1 MLNDL
6 RFALRTLRRRPGFT
20 MLAVATIA
28 LGIGAATSIYSVV
41 DGVLFRP
48 LPFREPG
55 RIVAIWQT
63 FPRWRSEPI
72 LASMWDHISLSI
84 PELRDLRAQQ
94 SMFTDVGAWSG
105 SAALLTSAEAPEQ
118 VRVTRASPSLL
129 PVLGV
134 QPMLGRNFLPGEDTP
149 VGARVTMLSY
159 ESWQARFAG
168 DPRVLGKS
176 VRFDDVPYTII
187 GVLPPGLTL
196 GRAGTPAP
204 FWVPIG
210 QDSNDF
216 ARRDNHSYFAIGRL
230 KPGVSRER
238 AQPEV
243 DRILRG
249 TTEPSVKGV
258 HLLDWQRDQ
267 TRDARA
273 PLIILFAAV
282 GLLLLVACVNV
293 ATLMLGEAAGREHE
307 MAARMALGAASG
319 RVIRQLLTESVTLA
333 TAGAALGSL
342 LAWWGTK
349 ALVALAPPG
358 IPGLSAVRMDLR
370 VLCFALIA
378 AVATGVLFGL
388 APAVTLARS
397 RPGLLLRAG
406 TGQSARGRGP
416 LQRLLVAFELAVSVV
431 LLIGAGLL
439 ARSLD
444 KVTAVSPG
452 FRTDHLLVVRPSY
465 PRSVALD
472 SVARRAFHAHLAE
485 RLTALPGVTAVA
497 GSSNPPFAGGW
508 SSASIEVEGRPL
520 PPGAQLPEVQQ
531 RTVLPNFFAV
541 AGIPV
546 LAGRSLDVGDGAGA
560 PLVLVVSESMA
571 RRDFP
576 TESAIGKRIR
586 FQRMWRTIV
595 GVVADIKYKKLSST
609 DEPTVYVPAAQRD
622 FGVAFLIRTSVDPTT
637 LVTAVRAAVR
647 EVEPR
652 ATVSTADVMS
662 DLLRK
667 SFAEERYRTVLIS
680 IFGVLAGVLACVGM
694 YGVTARSVA
703 QRTREMGIRM
713 ALGATSGALVR
724 LIVSYT
730 VAGVLLGVM
739 VGLAGAAG
747 ASRLLAPFLFGV
759 STLDPAT
766 YAGVLVLLALVS
778 LVASWLPAQRAS
790 RVEVASVLRGE

>member
-6 RFALRTLRRRPGFT
+6 RFALRTLRRRRGFT
-20 MLAVATIA
+20 MLAIATIA

-63 FPRWRSEPI
+63 FPKWRSEPL

-105 SAALLTSAEAPEQ
+105 SGAMLTSAEAPEQ

-134 QPMLGRNFLPGEDTP
+134 QPTLGRDFLPGEDTP

-159 ESWQARFAG
+159 ESWQSRFAG

-176 VRFDDVPYTII
+176 VRFDDIPHTII
-187 GVLPPGLTL
+187 GVLPRGLTL

-204 FWVPIG
+204 FWIPVG

-216 ARRDNHSYFAIGRL
+216 VHRDNHSYYTIGRL

-249 TTEPSVKGV
+249 DDQPSAKGARLV
-258 HLLDWQRDQ
+258 DWQSDQ

-307 MAARMALGAASG
+307 MAARLALGATRG
-319 RVIRQLLTESVTLA
+319 RIIRQLLTESVTLA
-333 TAGAALGSL
+333 TSGAALGSL

-358 IPGLSAVRMDLR
+358 IPGLSAVRMDVR
-370 VLCFALIA
+370 VLCFALLA
-378 AVATGVLFGL
+378 AVSTGVLFGL
-388 APAVTLARS
+388 APALTLAS
-397 RPGLLLRAG
+397 ARPGLMLRAG
-406 TGQSARGRGP
+406 TGQSARGRGS
-416 LQRLLVAFELAVSVV
+416 LQRVLVAFELALSVV

-444 KVTAVSPG
+444 KVTAVDPG
-452 FRTDHLLVVRPSY
+452 FRTDALLVVRPSY
-465 PRSVALD
+465 PRSLALD
-472 SVARRAFHAHLAE
+472 SVARRAFHIRLAE
-485 RLTALPGVTAVA
+485 RLAALPGVTAVT
-497 GSSNPPFAGGW
+497 GSSNPPFAGG
-508 SSASIEVEGRPL
+508 SSSTSIEVEGRPV
-520 PPGAQLPEVQQ
+520 PAGAQRPEVQY
-531 RTVLPNFFAV
+531 RSVMPNFFATL
-541 AGIPV
+541 GIPV
-546 LAGRSLDVGDGAGA
+546 LAGRSLDARDGVGA

-576 TESAIGKRIR
+576 MESAIGNAFNFSGRGAR
-586 FQRMWRTIV
+586 SWEWLPTSNTGSCRPPTSQWCMR
-595 GVVADIKYKKLSST
+595 LSRNAT
-609 DEPTVYVPAAQRD
+609 
-622 FGVAFLIRTSVDPTT
+622 
-637 LVTAVRAAVR
+637 
-647 EVEPR
+647 
-652 ATVSTADVMS
+652 TVS
-662 DLLRK
+662 R
-667 SFAEERYRTVLIS
+667 F
-680 IFGVLAGVLACVGM
+680 
-694 YGVTARSVA
+694 
-703 QRTREMGIRM
+703 
-713 ALGATSGALVR
+713 
-724 LIVSYT
+724 
-730 VAGVLLGVM
+730 
-739 VGLAGAAG
+739 
-747 ASRLLAPFLFGV
+747 
-759 STLDPAT
+759 
-766 YAGVLVLLALVS
+766 
-778 LVASWLPAQRAS
+778 
-790 RVEVASVLRGE
+790 